1 MQYGP
6 DKPAFGG
13 GPAAT
18 VLHPIILV
26 ATIVAVILIFVLP
39 RKKVA
44 VPFLLLVFLG
54 SYGQQVYIAG
64 VHLFVLR
71 IIILAGLFRMAFAL
85 RADGPPWTKYMSC
98 GWLSVF
104 WLRSFRAEAQREP
117 LFTRRAISGRRL
129 ADTFSYVS

>member
-13 GPAAT
+13 GATAT

-26 ATIVAVILIFVLP
+26 ATIVAVILILVLP

-71 IIILAGLFRMAFAL
+71 IIILAGLFRIAFASKDPAGSRFKGGWTAVDKVYVLWVAL
-85 RADGPPWTKYMSC
+85 RVLATILQSGGTT
-98 GWLSVF
+98 G
-104 WLRSFRAEAQREP
+104 
-117 LFTRRAISGRRL
+117 AIIYETGYL
-129 ADTFSYVS
+129 W